1 MSIKP
6 KVAIITVYYNRRDH
20 VVESVKSLLNQTY
33 VNLEVVIVDDCSTDD
48 TFDLIKETV
57 ADSTRVNLKRNEHN
71 KGFTQTLID
80 TIKDVDAKY
89 IAIHGAGD
97 ISLPTRVEEQVNH
110 LEKNLDVGVVTTDIT
125 NLKKPKFHKT
135 EITLQDLLKKNR
147 ITHGAVMFR
156 RKIYD
161 QVGGY
166 RSFFTTRQDI
176 DLWYRMIFYAKANY
190 INKKLYSLIKIKNT
204 VSQNPSKIAET
215 SLMSGYVKHLMYER
229 LKFGRDSLETNKVI
243 SCLSFD
249 PRETNPYV
257 RRIIFNKIKSMNFNN
272 TDIYI
277 DFYLRNNKNFYNR
290 LIFGCIKLTIKLINK
305 R

>member
-33 VNLEVVIVDDCSTDD
+33 DNLEVVIVDDCSTDD
-48 TFDLIKETV
+48 TFNLIKETV

-80 TIKDVDAKY
+80 TIKSIDAKY

-110 LEKNLDVGVVTTDIT
+110 LDKNLDVGVVTTDIT

-156 RKIYD
+156 KKVHD

-166 RSFFTTRQDI
+166 RSFFTTRQDK
-176 DLWYRMIFYAKANY
+176 DLWFRMSLVTKISFL
-190 INKKLYSLIKIKNT
+190 NKKLYELIVVNKSVSKKSSSNKIPTYLSVFAKQLILERIKNKRDILDT
-204 VSQNPSKIAET
+204 YGSNAGLLFKYKNSN
-215 SLMSGYVKHLMYER
+215 R
-229 LKFGRDSLETNKVI
+229 LFIKLLLWD
-243 SCLSFD
+243 
-249 PRETNPYV
+249 
-257 RRIIFNKIKSMNFNN
+257 IKSLNFVNAAKYLKYLVNN
-272 TDIYI
+272 NVGEII
-277 DFYLRNNKNFYNR
+277 L
-290 LIFGCIKLTIKLINK
+290 CIIIVILLTALLV
-305 R
+305 